1 MHMGERGGERECVN
15 SLVSLLKRILIL
27 LDQGSILMTSLNL
40 NFLSTANIAAQGLS
54 LQHLNFSGTHS
65 VYDII
70 VGVNV
75 S

>member
-1 MHMGERGGERECVN
+1 MHMGKTGGETERVN

-27 LDQGSILMTSLNL
+27 LDQGPILMTSLNL

-54 LQHLNFSGTHS
+54 LQHLHFRGTHS

-70 VGVNV
+70 VGFNV